1 METTCSS
8 TELALAAYPNP
19 RTTLC
24 RRACERRTQKLRASA
39 SGEDMERARAPD
51 PSQASE
57 A

>member
-39 SGEDMERARAPD
+39 SGEDMERVGARSLAGI
-51 PSQASE
+51 
-57 A
+57 